1 MPEKKPPLP
10 KPREPLTTAGEAL
23 AEMILQNG
31 PVSVA
36 TFMEVAGSHYY
47 AAKDA
52 FGVDG
57 DFITAP
63 EISQMFG
70 EMLGAWV
77 VDAWMQMGKPD
88 RAQLLELGPGRGTLA
103 ADIMRTI
110 SAWPDCKA
118 AFSLHLVE
126 TSPLLRQKQ
135 AELLIKHQPTW
146 YERLEDVPGGL
157 CFVIANEFLDAL
169 PIRQFEKTGGIWQER
184 GIGFDAASGSFY
196 FTPCAATAPVIVPPE
211 FRNEPDGSIFEVSDA
226 SIHIMLDVAKRVAE
240 YGGAALLVDY
250 GHAARG
256 IGDTLQT
263 LHKHTFTQ
271 VLGQPGRDDIT
282 AHVDFVACAEAV
294 ADKVTVHGPVMQ
306 GEFLRGLGI
315 TQRAEALGA
324 PATDDQRKD
333 INAALHRLVSPT
345 AMGRLFKV
353 LGLTA
358 KESNIKPAGFNESDG
373 HEVSDDGP

>member
-1 MPEKKPPLP
+1 MPKHPEAKPAEPPPL
-10 KPREPLTTAGEAL
+10 TAAGEKL
-23 AEMILQNG
+23 AAMIKQDG
-31 PVSVA
+31 PVSIA
-36 TFMEVAGSHYY
+36 TFMDVAGSHYY

-52 FGVDG
+52 FGVEG

-88 RAQLLELGPGRGTLA
+88 RAQLIELGPGRGTLA
-103 ADIMRTI
+103 ADVMRTI

-146 YERLEDVPGGL
+146 YEKLEDVPGGL
-157 CFVIANEFLDAL
+157 CFVLGNEFLDAL

-184 GIGFDAASGSFY
+184 GVGFDEKNNAFH
-196 FTPCAATAPVIVPPE
+196 FTPCASTAPVMVTPE
-211 FRNEPDGSIFEVSDA
+211 FRNAPDGSIFEVSDA
-226 SIHIMLDVAKRVAE
+226 SIHVMNEIARRVAE
-240 YGGAALLVDY
+240 FGGAALLVDY
-250 GHAARG
+250 GHAERG
-256 IGDTLQT
+256 LGDTLQT
-263 LHKHTFTQ
+263 LHKHTFTH

-282 AHVDFVACAEAV
+282 AHVDFAACAASV
-294 ADKVTVHGPVMQ
+294 AEIVTVHGPVTQ

-315 TQRAEALGA
+315 SQRAEALGA

-333 INAALHRLVSPT
+333 INAALHRLVSPS

-358 KESNIKPAGFNESDG
+358 KGSSIKPAGFSEGDT
-373 HEVSDDGP
+373 HEVSDDEP